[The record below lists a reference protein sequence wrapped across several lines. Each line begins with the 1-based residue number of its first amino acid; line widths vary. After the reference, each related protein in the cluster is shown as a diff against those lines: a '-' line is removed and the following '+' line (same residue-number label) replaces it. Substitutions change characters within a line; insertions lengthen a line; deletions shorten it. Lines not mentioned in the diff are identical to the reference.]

1 MRPTK
6 TARLL
11 VLVSL
16 LACQSKTAPVS
27 QAPAQPAP
35 AQPAPTAN
43 AHPPPG
49 APAAAPGSAPKA
61 GGLTWSEAAPLVR
74 RTPKS
79 SMRAAEYGVSGDD
92 RVELA
97 VFYFGPDQGG
107 SVESNVSRWLGQITQ
122 ADGSDS
128 ASKAKR
134 STREVGGITVALVEV
149 AGDYKG
155 GMAMP
160 GAPAP
165 VPQAGALLL
174 GAIANGPNG
183 PVFFKLVGPR
193 EAVERSR
200 AAFDQMIGS
209 LHASGG

>member
-1 MRPTK
+1 MK

-11 VLVSL
+11 ILLSLV
-16 LACQSKTAPVS
+16 ACQGKAAAPS

-35 AQPAPTAN
+35 AQN
-43 AHPPPG
+43 EHPSPG
-49 APAAAPGSAPKA
+49 APAAAPGSAPNA

-92 RVELA
+92 HAELA

-122 ADGSDS
+122 PDGSDS
-128 ASKAKR
+128 VSKAKR
-134 STREVGGITVALVEV
+134 STREVGGITVTLVEV
-149 AGDYKG
+149 AGNYAG
-155 GMAMP
+155 GMGMP

-165 VPQAGALLL
+165 VPQADALLL

-183 PVFFKLVGPR
+183 PVFFKLVGAR

-200 AAFDQMIGS
+200 AAFDQMIGT

>member
-1 MRPTK
+1 MK

-11 VLVSL
+11 FLVSL
-16 LACQSKTAPVS
+16 VACGNKAAPAD

-35 AQPAPTAN
+35 AQPAPAPNT
-43 AHPPPG
+43 HPPG
-49 APAAAPGSAPKA
+49 AAAPAPPASPPNA

-92 RVELA
+92 RAELA

-122 ADGSDS
+122 PDGTAS

-149 AGDYKG
+149 AGNYTG

-165 VPQAGALLL
+165 VPQADALLL
-174 GAIANGPNG
+174 GAIASGPSG
-183 PVFFKLVGPR
+183 PVFFKFVGAR
-193 EAVERSR
+193 AVIERSR

-209 LHASGG
+209 LHVR